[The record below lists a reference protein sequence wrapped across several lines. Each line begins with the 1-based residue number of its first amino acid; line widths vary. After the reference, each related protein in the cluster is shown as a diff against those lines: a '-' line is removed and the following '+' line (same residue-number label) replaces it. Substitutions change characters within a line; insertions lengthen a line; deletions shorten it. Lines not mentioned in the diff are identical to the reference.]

1 MLHLQVVEVGIERR
15 AARPCTDARLDSSGV
30 SDLCCSLGRLVF
42 LQLSAV
48 TCEDLSLQHWGL
60 RMQRLLSW
68 SAGGLPADGL
78 GILALQLV
86 CCVLSIP
93 FCALVERLG
102 RFLLLERGLLLL
114 QWPDV
119 GAGQMAGGSSKQWL
133 RLVPEV
139 ISHSLSSHHSFRLLY
154 EL

>member
-1 MLHLQVVEVGIERR
+1 ML
-15 AARPCTDARLDSSGV
+15 
-30 SDLCCSLGRLVF
+30 
-42 LQLSAV
+42 
-48 TCEDLSLQHWGL
+48 W
-60 RMQRLLSW
+60 LLSW

-86 CCVLSIP
+86 HCVLSVP
-93 FCALVERLG
+93 FRALVEERLV

-119 GAGQMAGGSSKQWL
+119 RTGQLAGGSRKQWL

-139 ISHSLSSHHSFRLLY
+139 ISHSLSSHQSSTLLH